1 VILAIRNIGR
11 KTCRMSGYPRVTVL
25 GVNAQAIPT
34 TVDHHGGSTRSV
46 VIGPWQRA
54 FFDMVYTVNGPC
66 QKAVFAD
73 GLQVNPVAG
82 SGRLVWYMGR
92 TGMCG
97 PAPAVVSITLLSATR
112 HF

>member
-1 VILAIRNIGR
+1 
-11 KTCRMSGYPRVTVL
+11 MSGYPRVSLL

-66 QKAVFAD
+66 QKAVFAY

-97 PAPAVVSITLLSATR
+97 PAPAVVSITPLSATR